1 MSADALVLFGATG
14 DLASSKIYPALQAL
28 VRNRNFSIPVIG
40 TARGGWTPEDFRRFV
55 QTSIAEH
62 GTGDEEATAK
72 LLGLLGYVDG
82 DYSKADTFE
91 RLRDALGDARSPL
104 HYLAV
109 PPGLFTTVIGNL
121 QASGCSKGASVVVE
135 KPFGRDLA
143 SARELNEALHGAF
156 DESSVYRIDHYLGKE
171 PVQNLLYFRFAN
183 TFLEPIWNNHHV
195 ASVQITMAET
205 SDVEGRGRFYEEVG
219 ALRDVVQNH
228 LLQVVTYIAMEPPAD
243 AAGGSLR
250 DAKAALL
257 DRVRPLAPDELV
269 RGQYEGYRE
278 EAGVAAD
285 SDVETFAALRLYI
298 DTPRWRGV
306 PFLIR
311 AGKAL
316 RASVTEVT
324 VELKPPPVIFEEKP
338 PPNYFRYRLGPSR
351 IIIALGARS
360 KKPGTAMV
368 GENVELLVCD
378 DPNDH
383 MSAYERLIGDA
394 VNAEDT
400 LFARED
406 TVMRAWTIVQPVLD
420 AGVPVHTY
428 PRGSW
433 GPEAAEAI
441 AAPAGGWLCPSCD

>member
-1 MSADALVLFGATG
+1 MTADALVLFGATG

-28 VRNRNFSIPVIG
+28 VRSRSFSIPVIG
-40 TARGGWTPEDFRRFV
+40 IARGGRTLEDFRRFV
-55 QTSIAEH
+55 KDSIAER
-62 GTGDEEATAK
+62 GAQDEDATAK
-72 LLGLLGYVDG
+72 LLRLLDYVDG
-82 DYSKADTFE
+82 DYAEAETFE
-91 RLRDALGDARSPL
+91 RLRRALGDARSPL

-121 QASGCSKGASVVVE
+121 QDSGCSNGASVVVE
-135 KPFGRDLA
+135 KPFGRDLE
-143 SARELNEALHGAF
+143 SARSLNEALHRAF
-156 DESSVYRIDHYLGKE
+156 DESAIYRIDHYLGKE

-183 TFLEPIWNNHHV
+183 AFLEPIWNREHV
-195 ASVQITMAET
+195 ANVQITMAEA
-205 SDVEGRGRFYEEVG
+205 SDIEGRGRFYEEVG

-228 LLQVVTYIAMEPPAD
+228 LLEVVTYIAMEPPAHASGD
-243 AAGGSLR
+243 SLR

-257 DRVRPLAPDELV
+257 EHVRPLAPDDLV
-269 RGQYEGYRE
+269 RGQYDGYRDE
-278 EAGVAAD
+278 PGVAAD
-285 SDVETFAALRLYI
+285 SDVETFAALRFYI

-324 VELKPPPVIFEEKP
+324 VELKPPRAIFDEDSSP
-338 PPNYFRYRLGPSR
+338 SYFRYRLGPR

-368 GENVELLVCD
+368 GENVELVVCD
-378 DPNDH
+378 DPSDH

-394 VNAEDT
+394 VNADDT

-406 TVMRAWTIVQPVLD
+406 TVLRAWSIVQPVLD
-420 AGVPVHTY
+420 AGSPVHPY

-441 AAPAGGWLCPSCD
+441 AAPAGGWLCPDCE